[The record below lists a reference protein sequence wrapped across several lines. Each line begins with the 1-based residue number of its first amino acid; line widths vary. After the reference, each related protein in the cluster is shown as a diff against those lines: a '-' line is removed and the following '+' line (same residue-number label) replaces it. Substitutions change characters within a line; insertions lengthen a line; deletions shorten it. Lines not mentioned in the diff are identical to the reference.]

1 MKKRLFSI
9 LIAGLTLMGTARSA
23 SATSSLPATP
33 SVTIDGQP
41 IPVPVVDPTTAELS
55 TPVATPS
62 KGVSA
67 PAALATP
74 AANNQS
80 GGGIQSS
87 ITSAINAPVGN
98 IIQSASASLT
108 NFAAQ
113 QTSGITSTLS
123 NIPLVGNQI
132 NTAIQQQISSG
143 INGLTTMAT
152 KGFSDLLA
160 NSPLAGFSSAISS
173 ALSSL
178 GFGGGSSS
186 PNTASTQAAAQTAA
200 IRSTVDSYQTG
211 ASQAAAL
218 LAQATNP
225 DIGSIQTGLANT
237 TPAGNIGSTLA
248 NVQGQ
253 QAVANI
259 TLNNNPTSGSLSQL
273 DAISSSSNQVV
284 AQSANGVAGQADLQ
298 SRVSAAGLNAAGMQ
312 AQATQTY
319 DNSLDQLN
327 AISQQIGQQGAIN
340 AESVRIA
347 AEQRTL
353 TAAQLAQS
361 ASDATARIRKEQAE
375 DAEKQSVRDG
385 IFNGRAA
392 ILGMTGAIAPSTPV
406 ATPAPTTTPSTTS
419 VVSTLLT
426 PP

>member
-1 MKKRLFSI
+1 
-9 LIAGLTLMGTARSA
+9 
-23 SATSSLPATP
+23 
-33 SVTIDGQP
+33 VTIDGQP
-41 IPVPVVDPTTAELS
+41 IPVPTIDPTTAELS
-55 TPVATPS
+55 RPVATPAT
-62 KGVSA
+62 GVSPA
-67 PAALATP
+67 PTATAVP
-74 AANNQS
+74 NPVS
-80 GGGIQSS
+80 SGIQNG

-98 IIQSASASLT
+98 VIQSASSSLT

-113 QTSGITSTLS
+113 QTNGITSALS

-132 NTAIQQQISSG
+132 NSAIQSQISSG
-143 INGLTTMAT
+143 IGNLTSMAT

-160 NSPLAGFSSAISS
+160 NSPLGGLSSAISGV
-173 ALSSL
+173 LSGL
-178 GFGGGSSS
+178 GLGGGSSS
-186 PNTASTQAAAQTAA
+186 PNTASAQAAAQTAA
-200 IRSTVDSYQTG
+200 INSTVASYQTG
-211 ASQAAAL
+211 ANQAAAI
-218 LAQATNP
+218 LAQTTNP

-237 TPAGNIGSTLA
+237 TPAGNIGTTLA

-259 TLNNNPTSGSLSQL
+259 ALNNNPSTGSLSQL
-273 DAISSSSNQVV
+273 DGIASTSNQVV

-298 SRVSAAGLNAAGMQ
+298 GRVSTSSLNAAGMQ
-312 AQATQTY
+312 SQAAQTY

-361 ASDATARIRKEQAE
+361 ASDAKARIRKEQGEAE
-375 DAEKQSVRDG
+375 QNQRTQDNV
-385 IFNGRAA
+385 FNGQAM
-392 ILGMTGAIAPSTPV
+392 ISGMVGVQTP
-406 ATPAPTTTPSTTS
+406 TPATTSAPTPATTPTTPAAAS
-419 VVSTLLT
+419 LLVA

>member
-1 MKKRLFSI
+1 
-9 LIAGLTLMGTARSA
+9 MGTARSA
-23 SATSSLPATP
+23 SATSSIPATPSVTP

-41 IPVPVVDPTTAELS
+41 IPVPAVNPVTAELS
-55 TPVATPS
+55 RPVATPS
-62 KGVSA
+62 TGVS
-67 PAALATP
+67 ATP
-74 AANNQS
+74 AATGVPNPVSS
-80 GGGIQSS
+80 GVQSS

-98 IIQSASASLT
+98 VIQSASSSLT

-123 NIPLVGNQI
+123 NIPLIGNQI
-132 NTAIQQQISSG
+132 GSTIQNQISSG
-143 INGLTTMAT
+143 IGNLTSMAT

-160 NSPLAGFSSAISS
+160 NSPLGGLSSAISGV
-173 ALSSL
+173 LSGL
-178 GFGGGSSS
+178 GLGDGSSS
-186 PNTASTQAAAQTAA
+186 PNTASAQAAAQTAA
-200 IRSTVDSYQTG
+200 INSTVASYQTG
-211 ASQAAAL
+211 ANQAAAI
-218 LAQATNP
+218 LAQTTNP

-237 TPAGNIGSTLA
+237 TPAGNIGTTLA

-259 TLNNNPTSGSLSQL
+259 ALNNNPSTGSLNQL
-273 DAISSSSNQVV
+273 DGVASTSNQVV

-298 SRVSAAGLNAAGMQ
+298 SRVSTTSLNAVGMQ
-312 AQATQTY
+312 SQATQTY

-361 ASDATARIRKEQAE
+361 ASDAKARIRKEQGEAE
-375 DAEKQSVRDG
+375 QNQRTQDNV
-385 IFNGRAA
+385 FNGQAM
-392 ILGMTGAIAPSTPV
+392 ISGMVGVRTP
-406 ATPAPTTTPSTTS
+406 TPSTTS
-419 VVSTLLT
+419 APAPATTPTTPAAASLLVT

>member
-1 MKKRLFSI
+1 
-9 LIAGLTLMGTARSA
+9 MGTARSA
-23 SATSSLPATP
+23 SATSSIPATP

-41 IPVPVVDPTTAELS
+41 IPVPTIDPTTAELS
-55 TPVATPS
+55 RPVATPAT
-62 KGVSA
+62 GVSPA
-67 PAALATP
+67 PTATAVP
-74 AANNQS
+74 NS
-80 GGGIQSS
+80 GSSGIQSG

-98 IIQSASASLT
+98 VIQSASASLT

-178 GFGGGSSS
+178 GFGGGGSS

-200 IRSTVDSYQTG
+200 IRATVDSYQTG
-211 ASQAAAL
+211 ASQAAAV

-273 DAISSSSNQVV
+273 DAIASSSNQVV

-298 SRVSAAGLNAAGMQ
+298 SRVSTSSLNAAGMQ
-312 AQATQTY
+312 SQAAQTY

-361 ASDATARIRKEQAE
+361 ASDAKARIRKEQGEAE
-375 DAEKQSVRDG
+375 QNQRTQDNV
-385 IFNGRAA
+385 FNGHAM
-392 ILGMTGAIAPSTPV
+392 ISGMVGVQSP
-406 ATPAPTTTPSTTS
+406 TPATTSAPTPATTPTTPAAAS
-419 VVSTLLT
+419 LLVA

>member
-1 MKKRLFSI
+1 
-9 LIAGLTLMGTARSA
+9 MGTARSA
-23 SATSSLPATP
+23 SATSSIPATP

-41 IPVPVVDPTTAELS
+41 IPVPTIDPTTAELS
-55 TPVATPS
+55 RPVATPAT
-62 KGVSA
+62 GVSPA
-67 PAALATP
+67 PTTAVP
-74 AANNQS
+74 NPVS
-80 GGGIQSS
+80 SGIQSG

-98 IIQSASASLT
+98 VIQSASASLT

-113 QTSGITSTLS
+113 QTNGITSTLS

-160 NSPLAGFSSAISS
+160 NSPLAGFRSAISS

-178 GFGGGSSS
+178 GFGGGGSS

-200 IRSTVDSYQTG
+200 IRATVDSYQTG
-211 ASQAAAL
+211 ASQAAAV

-273 DAISSSSNQVV
+273 DAIASSSNQVV

-298 SRVSAAGLNAAGMQ
+298 SRVSTSSLNAAGMQ
-312 AQATQTY
+312 SQAAQTY

-361 ASDATARIRKEQAE
+361 ASDAKARIRKEEDEAE
-375 DAEKQSVRDG
+375 QNQRTQDNV
-385 IFNGRAA
+385 FNGQAM
-392 ILGMTGAIAPSTPV
+392 ISGMVGVRTP
-406 ATPAPTTTPSTTS
+406 TPSTTS
-419 VVSTLLT
+419 APTPATTPATPAAASLLVT